1 MIVISVLL
9 LSVATAAFASLRSG
23 GDVCT
28 YNLVYRKYNDT
39 LPPDGIPAFTGTL
52 VLNATGYYATI
63 REYRPAYDGPGGEC
77 ADGQIRE
84 RGLESF
90 SFTYENVT
98 YSTAA
103 GSFAFDGPWFRHQ
116 PVGVKYADLRRN
128 DVLDAYFPRF
138 RFILDGFVLH
148 VSCDDLPDTCVCDD
162 TGSFFCISKVVPVDC
177 TDNSIPFVPDTS
189 VTISSD
195 GTSSITG
202 HNSYWFGIGSFEPAP
217 GDDVYSPVLLAP
229 SSPVLY
235 MTGPGTFVDLTSPMC
250 PGPASCYY
258 LRQTMS
264 GGGRATLRAPLYLG
278 PGIGQ
283 AQRLRVQIA
292 YWSLPISTGQLCV
305 YFGYSRV
312 DVDSPNIRFR
322 PILNKIWCGGVE
334 PHESGVSVLE
344 LALPLTYGPAYPGL
358 ITEGYEAEGYASQ
371 YPLVIEA
378 GSGVSVVIYNATF
391 LSMGKGYNC
400 HDFLGRRDQQQ
411 QGTGDRADEWRN
423 WRAPPSE
430 EGRH

>member
-1 MIVISVLL
+1 MFFVALLL
-9 LSVATAAFASLRSG
+9 LSVAAAASASLRSG

-28 YNLVYRKYNDT
+28 YHLVYRKYNDT

-63 REYRPAYDGPGGEC
+63 REYRPFSDACG
-77 ADGQIRE
+77 AGQLRE

-90 SFTYENVT
+90 SFTHENVT

-148 VSCDDLPDTCVCDD
+148 VSCDDLPDTCVCDNA
-162 TGSFFCISKVVPVDC
+162 GSFFCISKVVPVDC
-177 TDNSIPFVPDTS
+177 NDNSIPFVPDTS

-334 PHESGVSVLE
+334 PHESGASVLD
-344 LALPLTYGPAYPGL
+344 LALPLTYGPAYSGL
-358 ITEGYEAEGYASQ
+358 TTEGYEAEGYASQ

-391 LSMGKGYNC
+391 LSMGKGYC
-400 HDFLGRRDQQQ
+400 HVELGRREQQQ
-411 QGTGDRADEWRN
+411 DLGDHMEEWRN
-423 WRAPPSE
+423 WHAPPSE
-430 EGRH
+430 EARH

>member
-1 MIVISVLL
+1 MIVISALI

-63 REYRPAYDGPGGEC
+63 REYRPAYDACG
-77 ADGQIRE
+77 AGQLRE

-138 RFILDGFVLH
+138 RFIIDGFGDFVLH
-148 VSCDDLPDTCVCDD
+148 VSCPDLPDTCVCDNA
-162 TGSFFCISKVVPVDC
+162 GSFFCISKIVPVDC
-177 TDNSIPFVPDTS
+177 TDNSIPFVSDTL
-189 VTISSD
+189 TAILSD
-195 GTSSITG
+195 GTIVQDG
-202 HNSYWFGIGSFEPAP
+202 NNSYWFGIGPFEPTPA
-217 GDDVYSPVLLAP
+217 DDVYIPVLLAP
-229 SSPVLY
+229 ADPVLY
-235 MTGPGTFVDLTSPMC
+235 MTGPGTFVDLTSSMC
-250 PGPASCYY
+250 PGPAACYY

-264 GGGRATLRAPLYLG
+264 GGGRATLRTRLYLG
-278 PGIGQ
+278 SGIGQ

-292 YWSLPISTGQLCV
+292 YWSLPISTGQICV
-305 YFGYSRV
+305 YFGYSRI

-322 PILNKIWCGGVE
+322 PILSKIWCGGVE
-334 PHESGVSVLE
+334 PHESGISVLD
-344 LALPLTYGPAYPGL
+344 LPLPLTYGPAYPGL
-358 ITEGYEAEGYASQ
+358 ITDGYEAEGYASY

-378 GSGVSVVIYNATF
+378 GSGVSLVVYNATF
-391 LSMGKGYNC
+391 LSMGKGYC
-400 HDFLGRRDQQQ
+400 HIELGRREQQQ
-411 QGTGDRADEWRN
+411 DLGDRMEEWRN

-430 EGRH
+430 EARH

>member
-1 MIVISVLL
+1 MFLVALLL
-9 LSVATAAFASLRSG
+9 LSVAAAASASLRSG

-28 YNLVYRKYNDT
+28 YHLVYRKYNAT

-63 REYRPAYDGPGGEC
+63 REYRPFFDACG
-77 ADGQIRE
+77 AGQLRE

-90 SFTYENVT
+90 SFTHENVT

-138 RFILDGFVLH
+138 RFIIDGFGDFVLH
-148 VSCDDLPDTCVCDD
+148 VSCPDLPDTCVCDNA
-162 TGSFFCISKVVPVDC
+162 GSFFCISKIVPVDC
-177 TDNSIPFVPDTS
+177 TDTSIPFVPDTLTAILS
-189 VTISSD
+189 DNTIVQD
-195 GTSSITG
+195 GN
-202 HNSYWFGIGSFEPAP
+202 NSYWVAIGPFEPTPA
-217 GDDVYSPVLLAP
+217 DDVYSPVLLAP
-229 SSPVLY
+229 ADPVLY
-235 MTGPGTFVDLTSPMC
+235 MTGPGTFVDLTSSMC
-250 PGPASCYY
+250 PGPAACYY

-264 GGGRATLRAPLYLG
+264 GGGRATLRTRLYLG
-278 PGIGQ
+278 SGIGQ

-292 YWSLPISTGQLCV
+292 YWSLPISTGQVCV
-305 YFGYSRV
+305 YFGYSRI

-334 PHESGVSVLE
+334 PHESGISVLD
-344 LALPLTYGPAYPGL
+344 LPLPLTYGPAYPGL
-358 ITEGYEAEGYASQ
+358 ITDGYEAEGYASY

-378 GSGVSVVIYNATF
+378 GSGVSLVVYNATF
-391 LSMGKGYNC
+391 LSMGKGYC
-400 HDFLGRRDQQQ
+400 HVELGRREQQQ
-411 QGTGDRADEWRN
+411 DLGDRMEEWRN

-430 EGRH
+430 EARH